1 MPTQSPAVLE
11 VYPAYVC
18 RVDCTLELIYIHN
31 DSQCG
36 NVFICYFFNTYMRIM
51 HIMQPHPLLH
61 YLASPVCC
69 EFEYIAQL

>member
-11 VYPAYVC
+11 VYPVYVC

-31 DSQCG
+31 DSQYG

-51 HIMQPHPLLH
+51 HAAKKFKPFF
-61 YLASPVCC
+61 YS
-69 EFEYIAQL
+69 FN